1 MTSKAGIST
10 WLLTLS
16 VVSLYFVQSEV
27 GAVTPAL
34 ASISADFPG
43 VPMTTIALIA
53 TLANFVATIFMLIT
67 GRIAGT
73 IFRFKPLLTIGLIL
87 FFAGGVAPYFF
98 HSSIA
103 VILVFRC
110 IFGVG
115 LGIVTPLGATMVMA
129 FFEGRQRE
137 KVLGLGA
144 AVNNTGGVILQVVG
158 GALAAIS
165 WTLCF
170 WTHAVALL
178 PLFFVLFF
186 LPEPEKKE
194 EEKVAETGEKK
205 KMPVDTYVCVI
216 CIFFIMILVSP
227 LILRMSYIVET
238 LGMGPTI
245 TGFVNSSYTLGGILG
260 GLIFSKVFGKLR
272 LNAFPV
278 ICFVIAIA
286 MACLAFGSSSV
297 VFCFLAAILAGS
309 GMYNML
315 PAMYAVIGAK
325 TTPAQQSMSS
335 GLIMGFMNLGFF
347 ASSYVAAFLENAFH
361 QADNIRFPF
370 YIGMICFAIAGII
383 LVFIMTSK
391 NKKDPDALA
400 NIQ

>member
-1 MTSKAGIST
+1 MTSKVGIST

-34 ASISADFPG
+34 ASISASFPG

-73 IFRFKPLLTIGLIL
+73 VFRFKPLLLIGLIL

-98 HSSIA
+98 HSSIT

-129 FFEGRQRE
+129 FFEGKQRE

-186 LPEPEKKE
+186 LPEPEKKAE
-194 EEKVAETGEKK
+194 EEKVTETGEKR
-205 KMPVDTYVCVI
+205 KMPVETYVCVI

-227 LILRMSYIVET
+227 LILRMSYIVEA

-260 GLIFSKVFGKLR
+260 GLIFAKVFDKLGM
-272 LNAFPV
+272 NAFPV
-278 ICFVIAIA
+278 ICFVIALA
-286 MACLAFGSSSV
+286 MACLSFGSSSV

-325 TTPAQQSMSS
+325 TTSAQQSMAS

-370 YIGMICFAIAGII
+370 YIGLVCFLIAGVV
-383 LVFIMTSK
+383 LLFAMRG
-391 NKKDPDALA
+391 KKIERHELEE
-400 NIQ
+400 